1 VRWRAR
7 ERKKMK
13 AALYRPVRE
22 DEIGETAEIFLIA
35 CADMYARHGIDA
47 ATPEPAV
54 VEQGYRHVYETGIF
68 HVAEVGGRIAAICN
82 AIVRERLWFLS
93 GFWMLPEF
101 QRQRIGSALL
111 KQVKDAGAHVGAD
124 TFFTWSSVDQ
134 TAMASYMKQG
144 MLPGYQIL
152 TFAGA
157 VRDLPSSGDEYEV
170 QTLLL
175 SNATA
180 LDKGVRAA
188 AREADHNF
196 WLSTAGHE
204 GRQLVR
210 DDRLIGYYYFHNG
223 VIGPA
228 AWNDA
233 ADAEALLAAACCE
246 AASNSEQIK
255 LMIPGINHTAIRFAL
270 HAGLRLSAYSHLL
283 TTAPFGR
290 MEQYLASGPL
300 LF

>member
-1 VRWRAR
+1 
-7 ERKKMK
+7 MK
-13 AALYRPVRE
+13 AAQYRPVLE
-22 DEIGETAEIFLIA
+22 MEIGETAEIFLIA
-35 CADMYARHGIDA
+35 CADMYARHGINA
-47 ATPEPAV
+47 ATPEHAV
-54 VEQGYRHVYETGIF
+54 VELGYRHVFRTGIF
-68 HVAEVGGRIAAICN
+68 HVAEVEGRIAAICH

-101 QRQRIGSALL
+101 QRQRIGGALL
-111 KQVKDAGAHVGAD
+111 KQVKDAGARAGAD

-134 TAMASYMKQG
+134 TAMAGYMKQG

-152 TFAGA
+152 TFAGG
-157 VRDLPSSGDEYEV
+157 VRDLPSPGDEYEV
-170 QTLLL
+170 EPLLL

-188 AREADHNF
+188 AREVDHDY
-196 WLSTAGHE
+196 WLTEAGHE

-210 DDRLIGYYYFHNG
+210 DGRPVGYYYFHHG
-223 VIGPA
+223 VVGPA

-233 ADAEALLAAACCE
+233 ADAEALLAAACRE
-246 AASNSEQIK
+246 AASHSEQLK

-270 HAGLRLSAYSHLL
+270 RAGLRLSAYSHLL